1 MKYAFFIVLIGA
13 ATGVW
18 AAPDLTECRFAQ
30 PPQVFEGIGATKNQ
44 MDRLGGIVNEY
55 VQDMNRSLECLE
67 AIEAA
72 LGAGISG
79 EDKALIDAVYNQ
91 GVEQIQV
98 IATGFNEQ
106 VKIFNYKD
114 RIPQSEGGIDVI
126 KKPGD

>member
-1 MKYAFFIVLIGA
+1 MKYAFFILLIGT

-18 AAPDLTECRFAQ
+18 ATPDLTECRFTQ
-30 PPQVFEGIGATKNQ
+30 PPQVFEGIDATKNE
-44 MDRLGGIVNEY
+44 MDRMGGIVKDY
-55 VQDMNRSLECLE
+55 LQDMNRSLACLE

-72 LGAGISG
+72 LGAGISA
-79 EDKALIDAVYNQ
+79 EDKALIDTVYNQ

-98 IATGFNEQ
+98 IANGFNEQ
-106 VKIFNYKD
+106 AKIFNYKD